1 MLSKNKIMELVTLK
15 VFNTEPEAQ
24 LLKAFLEANDVESF
38 VFGNVLA
45 NTYNVF
51 NFTSGG
57 VQLKVSEE
65 IFEKAKSL
73 TEEFYKTSSEE

>member
-1 MLSKNKIMELVTLK
+1 MELVTLK
-15 VFNTEPEAQ
+15 IFNTEPEAQ
-24 LLKAFLEANDVESF
+24 LIKAFLDANDIESF

-57 VQLKVSEE
+57 VQLKVL
-65 IFEKAKSL
+65 EKDLENAQILLDDYFKS
-73 TEEFYKTSSEE
+73 SSEE

>member
-1 MLSKNKIMELVTLK
+1 MELITLK

-24 LLKAFLEANDVESF
+24 MIKAFLETNDIECF

-51 NFTSGG
+51 NLTSGG
-57 VQLKVSEE
+57 VQLKVGKQHL
-65 IFEKAKSL
+65 EKA
-73 TEEFYKTSSEE
+73 TELLNQFYKKDDDN

>member
-1 MLSKNKIMELVTLK
+1 MELVTLK

-24 LLKAFLEANDVESF
+24 MVKAFLEANDVECF

-51 NFTSGG
+51 NLTSGG

-65 IFEKAKSL
+65 NLDKATGL
-73 TEEFYKTSSEE
+73 LEDFYDVEDDV